1 MPADRITFTVFT
13 PTYNRGHVLHRVH
26 DSLAAQ
32 TFRDFEWLIVDNAS
46 DDGTE
51 SLVAGWI
58 DDGSIPMRYLRNTE
72 NIGRQGSWRRAIQE
86 ARGELFLEVRSADTI
101 PADALER
108 FDYHWRSI
116 PRQQRVMFSAVSALC
131 VNEHGALI
139 GTRFPQDILDSDS
152 IEIRARHKVTGLKS
166 GFQRTAVLREAT
178 IPVIPGY
185 VGAIPES
192 LVWRSIARRY
202 RTRYVNE
209 VLHVY
214 WEDQPH
220 GLSRPVEPWRNAP
233 GRLLD
238 AEDRLNADLHRWFVL
253 APLSFLREAVAYVTS
268 SMHAGRAVAQQAAML
283 RGTEQRAIW
292 LASLPAGLG
301 FYLVQRYLPW
311 LARHLPNP

>member
-1 MPADRITFTVFT
+1 M
-13 PTYNRGHVLHRVH
+13 
-26 DSLAAQ
+26 
-32 TFRDFEWLIVDNAS
+32 
-46 DDGTE
+46 
-51 SLVAGWI
+51 
-58 DDGSIPMRYLRNTE
+58 
-72 NIGRQGSWRRAIQE
+72 
-86 ARGELFLEVRSADTI
+86 
-101 PADALER
+101 
-108 FDYHWRSI
+108 
-116 PRQQRVMFSAVSALC
+116 
-131 VNEHGALI
+131 
-139 GTRFPQDILDSDS
+139 
-152 IEIRARHKVTGLKS
+152 
-166 GFQRTAVLREAT
+166 
-178 IPVIPGY
+178 
-185 VGAIPES
+185 
-192 LVWRSIARRY
+192 WRSIARRY